1 MMILVGLVLM
11 GGIKRIADVA
21 GKLVPLMAAFYI
33 ASGLLI
39 LGMNAAEI
47 PAAFS
52 LIVSSAFTP
61 VAAQGALPV
70 QRFGLQSGSVLPE
83 GSFPMRLV

>member
-1 MMILVGLVLM
+1 
-11 GGIKRIADVA
+11 
-21 GKLVPLMAAFYI
+21 MAAFYI

-61 VAAQGALPV
+61 VAAQGGFAGAAV
-70 QRFGLQSGSVLPE
+70 WAESGSVLPE